1 MGVCL
6 PPKSKFT
13 EEEIISAALTIVER
27 DGIDGLTARELGK
40 SLGSSARPIFTVYD
54 SMDEVRQGVI
64 AAAKSVYASF
74 VEKGLTERPAFKG
87 VGKAYIEFAT
97 KRPKLF
103 GLLFMR
109 TDGSAPTV
117 DSVLDMID
125 ESAPRILQSVIDE
138 YALDEKSAKR
148 LYTHL
153 WLYTHGIATLIATGV
168 CKFSESEISDM
179 LTDVFIGL
187 LVKIKSGK

>member
-1 MGVCL
+1 M

-13 EEEIISAALTIVER
+13 EEEIISAALAIVER

-54 SMDEVRQGVI
+54 SMDEVRRGVI

-109 TDGSAPTV
+109 TDGSAPPV

-168 CKFSESEISDM
+168 CKFSETEISDM